1 MESIYQNTERIGNFT
16 SSEIVALTKFGKKVK
31 GVEELPIGE
40 PAYTYVEECNME
52 RRLGR
57 NLSSEADSRPLS
69 WGKFIEKRVFNL
81 LDFDYIDVA
90 QITLPHPTIPFW
102 KGSPDFLS
110 PNTVCDAKCP
120 TAIKSFCELV
130 DPYYEKDDAGVYKLI
145 HPGLTIE
152 AVRKNHK
159 DGEKYYWQLVSNACI
174 KDAQFAELIIYVP
187 YKSELETIREMAAN
201 YDGDQNKIA
210 WINWA
215 SDDELPYLID
225 GGHYKNLNIIR
236 FEVPQADKDFLTK
249 RVIELSKFLELWP
262 ETKLI

>member
-16 SSEIVALTKFGKKVK
+16 SSEIVALTKNGKEK
-31 GVEELPIGE
+31 GSIGE

-57 NLSSEADSRPLS
+57 NLSSEAETRPII
-69 WGKFIEKRVFNL
+69 WGKFIEKRVFDL
-81 LDFDYIDVA
+81 LDFDYIHTS
-90 QITLPHPTIPFW
+90 QTTLSHPTIPYW
-102 KGSPDFLS
+102 KGSPDFLY
-110 PNTVCDAKCP
+110 PDTVADAKAP
-120 TAIKSFCELV
+120 TSIKSFCQLV
-130 DPYYEKDDAGVYKLI
+130 DPYFEKDENGVYQMK

-159 DGEKYYWQLVSNACI
+159 EGEKFYWQLVSNACI
-174 KDAQFAELIIYVP
+174 KDAKFAELIIYVP
-187 YKSELETIREMAAN
+187 YKSELEVIREMASN

-215 SDDELPYLID
+215 SDDELPYLIE
-225 GGHYKNLNIIR
+225 GGHYQNLNIIR
-236 FEVPQADKDFLTK
+236 FEVPQADKDFLTS
-249 RVIELSKFLELWP
+249 RVKELSKHLIEWP